1 MEKVSD
7 HPLPSYFHLNKKHK
21 KKCPKAMD
29 WSRPPPLTEKFHKK
43 ATFGT
48 SKASLRETIQ

>member
-7 HPLPSYFHLNKKHK
+7 HPLPSYFHLKIHNFETQ

-29 WSRPPPLTEKFHKK
+29 WPRPPPPYGK
-43 ATFGT
+43 
-48 SKASLRETIQ
+48 IP